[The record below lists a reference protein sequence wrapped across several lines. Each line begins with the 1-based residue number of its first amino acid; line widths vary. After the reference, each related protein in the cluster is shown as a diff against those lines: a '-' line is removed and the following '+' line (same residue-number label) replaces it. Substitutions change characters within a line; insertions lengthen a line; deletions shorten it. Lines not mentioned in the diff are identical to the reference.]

1 MVAVV
6 VGSQT
11 AVTVGAPGGQG
22 VNLAHRD
29 GGSRRQ
35 EAKKGAR
42 GVWKIGAGHLERR
55 GRGRAGKNGRGGEEG
70 VGKVAQ

>member
-1 MVAVV
+1 MV
-6 VGSQT
+6 VGSRS
-11 AVTVGAPGGQG
+11 AVTAGAPGGQG
-22 VNLAHRD
+22 VNLTHRN

-55 GRGRAGKNGRGGEEG
+55 GRGRERKNGEGGEEG
-70 VGKVAQ
+70 VGEVAQ